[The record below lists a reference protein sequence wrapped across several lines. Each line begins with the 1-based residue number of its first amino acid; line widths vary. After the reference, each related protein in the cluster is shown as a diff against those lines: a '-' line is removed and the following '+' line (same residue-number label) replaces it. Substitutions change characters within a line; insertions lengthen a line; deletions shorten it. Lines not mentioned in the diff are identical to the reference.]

1 MINKTKTLFFFLLK
15 IIIKY
20 ITKNNNSLNEYM
32 LSVDILFYILH
43 SYMCGEI

>member
-20 ITKNNNSLNEYM
+20 ITKNNNSLKILPIDY
-32 LSVDILFYILH
+32 LSKAGIVTF
-43 SYMCGEI
+43 EE